1 MYRKDLYNNLS
12 GKRIT
17 ESRLFGNLSNQ
28 ILLTRLSKLKELPFL
43 MEAGFQQRMDVVKKV
58 DEGISYSM

>member
-1 MYRKDLYNNLS
+1 MYRKDLYNNLN

-43 MEAGFQQRMDVVKKV
+43 MEAGFQQRMDVVKKG

>member
-1 MYRKDLYNNLS
+1 MYRKDLYNNLN

-28 ILLTRLSKLKELPFL
+28 ILLTRLSKLEELPFL
-43 MEAGFQQRMDVVKKV
+43 MEAGLQQRMDVVKKI

>member
-1 MYRKDLYNNLS
+1 MYRKDLYNNLN

-43 MEAGFQQRMDVVKKV
+43 MEAGFQQRMDVVKK
-58 DEGISYSM
+58 SR

>member
-1 MYRKDLYNNLS
+1 MYRKDLYNNLN

-43 MEAGFQQRMDVVKKV
+43 MEAGLQQRMDVVKKI